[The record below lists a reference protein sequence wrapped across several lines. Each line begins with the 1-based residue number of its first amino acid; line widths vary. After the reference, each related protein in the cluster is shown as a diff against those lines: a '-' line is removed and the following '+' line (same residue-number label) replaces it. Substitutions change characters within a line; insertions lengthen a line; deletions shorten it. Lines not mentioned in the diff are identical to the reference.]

1 MKNIFILFTI
11 MCIFVVSGCV
21 DSTTSIDVDPEDVNL
36 EIVEVE
42 EPEEKPK
49 RKIVYYQS
57 FINSSE
63 GEQKIGEVRDYY
75 KGHDEVE
82 IPKLLNR
89 YINEQDDSFYIFG
102 NRSINIFNKESQEL
116 SSYSINDQIEA
127 HWDAKRI
134 KGTIE
139 DQLTFLY
146 LEILEINERFNLI
159 LVKDENTYSITFPF
173 LFDKEIQKLDYLD
186 AESFY
191 RGGSFISGP
200 IIESQID
207 DSAYLLKYQGG
218 DACWNRGYLYKFSLE
233 EAKATKLLDFGRGC
247 ADNEYSYLA
256 TKDKNLLIANREK
269 DDNTDSFEKYSS
281 LKQMNLLT
289 GEIENIIAEEDFPE
303 GVIFAGYDRISNK
316 IILRKQETYTS
327 YDLETKEYS
336 EPEIYEHENF
346 QFYKES
352 SFKGMQYTDFTKKYP
367 DLFEIKEIEEEV

>member
-1 MKNIFILFTI
+1 